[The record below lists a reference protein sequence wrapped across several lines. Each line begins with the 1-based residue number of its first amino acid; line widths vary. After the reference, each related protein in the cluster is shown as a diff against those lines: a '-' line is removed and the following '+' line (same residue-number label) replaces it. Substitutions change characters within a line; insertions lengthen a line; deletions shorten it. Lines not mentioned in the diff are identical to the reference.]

1 MNAYLLQCLILY
13 TAVKHDD
20 DTHRYHY
27 VYDFDTQSILNDL
40 HQVITKVNK
49 TLEFF
54 NGMSHKTVKSFRKQ
68 LLYLNERY
76 KAIENSL
83 LEHHTT
89 FIAIKI
95 YSKIDHSFIY

>member
-1 MNAYLLQCLILY
+1 MI
-13 TAVKHDD
+13 
-20 DTHRYHY
+20 
-27 VYDFDTQSILNDL
+27 L

-49 TLEFF
+49 TFTF
-54 NGMSHKTVKSFRKQ
+54 NGMSHKLLNHLKQ

-89 FIAIKI
+89 FIAKN
-95 YSKIDHSFIY
+95 YSKNRPFVYLLKII